1 MNKIF
6 LIGRLTHTPEL
17 KETATGVKVCKFSI
31 AVNRSYKNENGERK
45 TDFFNCTAWRGT
57 AETVATYAG
66 KGDRINVVGSLEVR
80 EYESRDGIKKTA
92 VDVLVTDVELLGE
105 RERTEESVNTVQN
118 VERRRPTLQ
127 QMDDDGDS
135 PF

>member
-17 KETATGVKVCKFSI
+17 KESINGVKVCKFSI
-31 AVNRSYKNENGERK
+31 AVNRSYKNEDGERK
-45 TDFFNCTAWRGT
+45 TDFFNCTAWRGI
-57 AETVATYAG
+57 AETVAKYAK
-66 KGDRINVVGSLEVR
+66 KGDRINVIGSLEVR
-80 EYESRDGIKKTA
+80 EYETRDGIKKTS
-92 VDVLVTDVELLGE
+92 VDVIVADVELLGE
-105 RERTEESVNTVQN
+105 KDRTEEVEDNIPT

-127 QMDDDGDS
+127 QMDDDEDI